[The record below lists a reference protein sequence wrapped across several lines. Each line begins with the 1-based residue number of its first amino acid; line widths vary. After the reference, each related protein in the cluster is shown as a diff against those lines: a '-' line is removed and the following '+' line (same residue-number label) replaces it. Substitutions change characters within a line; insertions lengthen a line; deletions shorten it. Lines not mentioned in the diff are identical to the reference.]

1 MDLSNLSTPVLTKLY
16 ECAKHPSKGARPFF
30 RDPRNMI
37 ELRNLLALR
46 RRVEKSAVKAG
57 RSGAGNENTR
67 PNHLSE
73 GNRHA

>member
-46 RRVEKSAVKAG
+46 RRAEGAAKAG

-67 PNHLSE
+67 PNHRSE